1 MLLSRKLLAKINEN
15 FSNINNNDLTSAL
28 NSIGVEVEQI
38 IENKVHPNLKLGKLI
53 NVQQHPETE
62 KLSVCEVVVE
72 NKKYTIVCGAPNLKN
87 DHWVIVATLDT
98 ILGDDFKIQRRTI
111 KGIESEGMLCAI
123 HEIFPN
129 FANLVSEEDK
139 DSIVQIP
146 SNVKL
151 NSDTFFDDFGFNDTI
166 FDLSIPSNRPELNGA
181 YFLAYELNLQFKFTT
196 KLNESKFSLFGL
208 KASNKDFLNIKVNKG
223 LNKYHLAEV
232 DFIYDFGEF
241 FKLKMIYLNSDIKQ
255 NNIID
260 YSSLI
265 TILFAQPAVMFG
277 AKMIKN
283 KINIVEID
291 QDIKMEIPG
300 NKVLQLKRGTIVT
313 KANDEVVSITGMQ
326 VSEDYSLTYDDKR
339 AFIEITSY
347 SPDYI
352 FKFKKQNILPNQTN
366 FFNKGPAE
374 LVGKIAFEW
383 AINNSWVNTINKSNV
398 VYSNKI
404 KRNKTIFINDYREIF
419 RLLGIKLSLSQL
431 FYIFNRI
438 GIKFLFYKVLVP
450 NYRNDLNN
458 INDLVE
464 EILKYIDINKLEVQ
478 PIEFKV
484 NNFKQNQMFDK
495 INDIRHFLINKQ
507 FYETKTYNLTSESK
521 LNNFNWFKIQEQIN
535 VQNPISNER
544 KFIRNNLVNEMLE
557 VLAYNSQHKQN
568 LLNIFE
574 IQKIQFTHEKTR
586 NILCCLLS
594 QNIFQ
599 NHLNKS
605 NIEMDSYTAKA
616 IYDSL
621 EDALGIQLKKEY
633 NTNEFSNV
641 YPVNNF
647 ALFDQNNTFVGLVGQ
662 LKNNFLK
669 SEFKLKEDVYFIC
682 LDLDL
687 ALSQIK
693 VKSNFDE
700 VSELNPIYKDVTF
713 YNPSKI
719 DLGNVI
725 DNITQVDLIAEVA
738 LKDVFVNKDEEKA
751 YTLTLKIQ
759 PENNNLTNDQISTIF
774 NSVIEILRN
783 QQLVI
788 KDGVEQ

>member
-1 MLLSRKLLAKINEN
+1 MLLSRKLLTKINEN
-15 FSNINNNDLTSAL
+15 FSNINNQDLTSAL

-53 NVQQHPETE
+53 NVKQHPETE
-62 KLSVCEVVVE
+62 KLNICEVVVE
-72 NKKYTIVCGAPNLKN
+72 NKKYTIVCGAPNLKK

-98 ILGDDFKIQRRTI
+98 VLGNDFKIKHRTI

-123 HEIFPN
+123 HEIFPHFTDLLN
-129 FANLVSEEDK
+129 EEDK
-139 DSIVQIP
+139 NSIVQIP
-146 SNVKL
+146 LSVKL
-151 NSDTFFDDFGFNDTI
+151 NPDTFFDDFGFNDTI

-196 KLNESKFSLFGL
+196 KLNKSKFNLFGL
-208 KASNKDFLNIKVNKG
+208 NTSNKDFLNIKVNKG
-223 LNKYHLAEV
+223 LNKYHLAEI

-241 FKLKMIYLNSDIKQ
+241 FKLKMIYLNSGIKQ
-255 NNIID
+255 TDVID

-291 QDIKMEIPG
+291 QDIKVEIPG
-300 NKVLQLKRGTIVT
+300 NKVLQLKKGTIVT

-326 VSEDYSLTYDDKR
+326 VSEDYSLTCDEKR
-339 AFIEITSY
+339 AFIEIANY

-352 FKFKKQNILPNQTN
+352 FNFKKQNILPNQTN
-366 FFNKGPAE
+366 FYNKGPAE
-374 LVGKIAFEW
+374 LIGKIAFEW
-383 AINNSWVNTINKSNV
+383 TTNNSWINTINKSNIIH
-398 VYSNKI
+398 SDKI
-404 KRNKTIFINDYREIF
+404 KKTKAIFIKDYKEIF
-419 RLLGIKLSLSQL
+419 KLLGIKLSLNQL

-450 NYRNDLNN
+450 NYRNDINN

-478 PIEFKV
+478 PIEFKI
-484 NNFKQNQMFDK
+484 NNFKQNQLFDK

-521 LNNFNWFKIQEQIN
+521 LNNFNWFKIQEQIQI
-535 VQNPISNER
+535 QNPISNER
-544 KFIRNNLVNEMLE
+544 KFVRNNLINEMLE
-557 VLAYNSQHKQN
+557 VLAYNSQHKQH

-574 IQKIQFTHEKTR
+574 IQKIQFTQTKTS
-586 NILCCLLS
+586 NVLCCLLT
-594 QNIFQ
+594 QDIFQ

-605 NIEMDSYTAKA
+605 NVVMDSYTSKA

-621 EDALGIQLKKEY
+621 ENALGIKLRKEF
-633 NTNEFSNV
+633 NVNEFNNV

-647 ALFDQNNTFVGLVGQ
+647 ALFDQNNAFVGLVGQ

-669 SEFKLKEDVYFIC
+669 SEFKLKEDIYFIC

-687 ALSQIK
+687 ALSQSK
-693 VKSNFDE
+693 VKSNFDD

-713 YNPSKI
+713 YNPSQI

-725 DNITQVDLIAEVA
+725 DSITQVDLIAEVG
-738 LKDVFVNKDEEKA
+738 LKDVFVNKDEEKS

-783 QQLVI
+783 QQLVVR
-788 KDGVEQ
+788 DGVEQ